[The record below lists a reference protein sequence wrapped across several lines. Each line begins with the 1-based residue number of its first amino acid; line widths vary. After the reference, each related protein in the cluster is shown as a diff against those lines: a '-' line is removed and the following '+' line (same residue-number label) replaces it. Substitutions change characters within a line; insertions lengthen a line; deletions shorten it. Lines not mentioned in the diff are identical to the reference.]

1 MKWLRHTD
9 YENGRSHADKPP
21 QPVLSGPTL
30 TVAWLIDAAR
40 RTAAKL
46 LSPDRRPET
55 MVLRRGK
62 SYGFTLLGA
71 EIYQQPLPLEHPR
84 NPANDVAA
92 DWNRR

>member
-1 MKWLRHTD
+1 
-9 YENGRSHADKPP
+9 
-21 QPVLSGPTL
+21 
-30 TVAWLIDAAR
+30 
-40 RTAAKL
+40 
-46 LSPDRRPET
+46 